1 MLRTIHTLLAAM
13 LLMASSM
20 AQGTAQKVPV
30 MWSTGVETSGNEV
43 LLKAS
48 ARIDE
53 GWHLYALTLPSDQGP
68 LPTVFT
74 FDPSTGYALV
84 GGITEPKP
92 EEVEDPNF
100 MMLVRHHS
108 HQPVFVQKVA
118 RLGREAFEVKA
129 TVEYMACN
137 NSMCLP
143 PVQVPLVFHV
153 EAAVK

>member
-1 MLRTIHTLLAAM
+1 MLRSTLTLLSAAG
-13 LLMASSM
+13 LTAYAI
-20 AQGTAQKVPV
+20 AQGTAQKAPV
-30 MWSTGVETSGNEV
+30 TWSTGVETSGKEV
-43 LLKAS
+43 LLKAT

-53 GWHLYALTLPSDQGP
+53 GWHVYALTLPSDQGP

-74 FDPSTGYALV
+74 FSPSTDYALV
-84 GGITEPKP
+84 DATSEPKP

-108 HQPVFVQKVA
+108 HHPVFVQKAA
-118 RLGREAFEVKA
+118 RKGSGAFEVNA

-137 NSMCLP
+137 NTMCLP

-153 EAAVK
+153 EAVLK

>member
-1 MLRTIHTLLAAM
+1 MIRTLLPYTVVAA
-13 LLMASSM
+13 LHTGAM
-20 AQGTAQKVPV
+20 AQGTAAKVPV
-30 MWSTGVETSGNEV
+30 AWSTSAETSGSEV
-43 LLKAS
+43 LLKAT
-48 ARIDE
+48 AHIDE
-53 GWHLYALTLPSDQGP
+53 GWHVYALTLPSDQGP

-74 FDPSTGYALV
+74 FEPGNAYAMV
-84 GGITEPKP
+84 GAVSEPKP

-108 HQPVFVQKVA
+108 YEPVFTQKVA
-118 RLGREAFEVKA
+118 PSGSEAFDVKA

-153 EAAVK
+153 EVAK

>member
-1 MLRTIHTLLAAM
+1 MHRSTLVLFAFTA
-13 LLMASSM
+13 LVIGAV
-20 AQGTAQKVPV
+20 AQGPAQKVPV
-30 MWSTGVETSGNEV
+30 AWSTSVETSGSEV
-43 LLKAS
+43 RLKAT
-48 ARIDE
+48 AHIDE
-53 GWHLYALTLPSDQGP
+53 GWHVYALTLPSDQGP

-74 FDPSTGYALV
+74 FEGNRSYALEDGV
-84 GGITEPKP
+84 VEPKP

-108 HQPVFVQKVA
+108 HDPVFVQKVA
-118 RLGREAFEVKA
+118 RTGNEAFEVKA

>member
-1 MLRTIHTLLAAM
+1 MLRPTLTLLAFGS
-13 LLMASSM
+13 LVASTA
-20 AQGTAQKVPV
+20 AQGPAQKVPV
-30 MWSTGVETSGNEV
+30 AWSTTVETSGKEV
-43 LLKAS
+43 LLKAT
-48 ARIDE
+48 ARIDV
-53 GWHLYALTLPSDQGP
+53 GWHVYALTLPSDQGP

-74 FDPSTGYALV
+74 FEPSKAYALV
-84 GGITEPKP
+84 GGVAEPKP

-108 HQPVFVQKVA
+108 HDPVFVQKVA
-118 RLGREAFEVKA
+118 RTGSEVFEVKA

>member
-1 MLRTIHTLLAAM
+1 MVRNTFLLLATTT
-13 LLMASSM
+13 LVSGTT
-20 AQGTAQKVPV
+20 AQGPAQKAPV
-30 MWSTGVETSGNEV
+30 AWSTSVETSGAEV
-43 LLKAS
+43 RLKVS
-48 ARIDE
+48 AHIDE
-53 GWHLYALTLPSDQGP
+53 GWHVYALTLPSDQGP
-68 LPTVFT
+68 LPTIFT
-74 FDPSTGYALV
+74 FEQNRAYTLV
-84 GGITEPKP
+84 DGVVEPKP

-108 HQPVFVQKVA
+108 HDPVFVQKVA
-118 RLGREAFEVKA
+118 RTGSDAFEVKA

>member
-1 MLRTIHTLLAAM
+1 MLRTTLTLVFAAG
-13 LLMASSM
+13 LTACAM
-20 AQGTAQKVPV
+20 AQGTAQKTPV
-30 MWSTGVETSGNEV
+30 VWSTSVETSGREV
-43 LLKAS
+43 HLKAV
-48 ARIDE
+48 AHIDE
-53 GWHLYALTLPSDQGP
+53 GWHVYALTLPSDQGP

-74 FDPSTGYALV
+74 FSPSTDYALLDV
-84 GGITEPKP
+84 VAEPKP

-108 HQPVFVQKVA
+108 HEPEFVQKAV
-118 RLGREAFEVKA
+118 RNGSGAFEVNA

-143 PVQVPLVFHV
+143 PVQVPLVFHI